1 MRKRSSNKSNQI
13 GDFLFF
19 SGLVVLCVSALIIT
33 LTFKNEC
40 IFLKKEIHHLKSIKA
55 SHLNRV
61 KLLEGDVKKFS
72 KQSRIERIA
81 FEEFQLYVPSPESL
95 VVYMKDM

>member
-1 MRKRSSNKSNQI
+1 MRKKSPKKNNQM

-19 SGLVVLCVSALIIT
+19 SGFVILCVSTLIIT

-40 IFLKKEIHHLKSIKA
+40 IFLKKEIHHLNSIKA

-61 KLLEGDVKKFS
+61 KLLEGDVKNFS
-72 KQSRIERIA
+72 KQSRIEKVA

-95 VVYMKDM
+95 VVYMRDM